1 MPHDDPGP
9 QRSHPDATGDDPGP
23 WQPPPALDH
32 GAGAGRV
39 LHLDAFAGVAGDMM
53 VAALLD
59 LGVPPEAVTGALD
72 ALPVEGYQ
80 LALAH
85 RTDHGVV
92 ATRFLVEVTD
102 PQPHR
107 RYRDIR
113 AMLESSALPPGV
125 RDRALA
131 TFAVLARAEGR
142 VHRIDPEAVH
152 FHEVGAVDAIVDVVA
167 ACAALDW
174 LGARVN
180 AGPLPMSRGFVRA
193 EHGVLPVPA
202 PAVLEILAGVPT
214 VGAAVLGEMV
224 TPTGASLV
232 RANATSF
239 EPWPAMAPV
248 VTGFGAGTRRW
259 PDRPNLLRV
268 VLGDPSAAPAE
279 ALGAGGATHQ
289 ELRCNLDD
297 LSAELVAVLTERL
310 LREGALDA
318 WTTPIGMKKGRPG
331 VMVTALVRAADR
343 ERVAGV
349 MLAESGSLGVRW
361 SPAERSERPRETV
374 AVETAYG
381 AVPVKVA
388 RGDGLAPQ
396 AHPELEACRAI
407 AARHGVPVRVV
418 VAAALGAWWAAVGA
432 MPGLPTARGPG

>member
-9 QRSHPDATGDDPGP
+9 QPHDRDATDDPGA

-39 LHLDAFAGVAGDMM
+39 LHLDAFAGVAGDML

-59 LGVPPEAVTGALD
+59 LGVPPAAITGALD
-72 ALPVEGYQ
+72 ALPVHGYE

-85 RTDHGVV
+85 RTDHGIV
-92 ATRFLVEVTD
+92 ATRFLVEVTG
-102 PQPHR
+102 PQPQR

-113 AMLESSALPPGV
+113 ALLTDAALPPGV

-142 VHRIDPEAVH
+142 VHRIDPEEVH

-167 ACAALDW
+167 ACACLDW

-180 AGPLPMSRGFVRA
+180 AGPLPMGGGFVRA
-193 EHGVLPVPA
+193 AHGVLPLPA
-202 PAVLEILAGVPT
+202 PAVVEILAGVPT
-214 VGAAVLGEMV
+214 VPAALRGEMV

-239 EPWPAMAPV
+239 EAWPAMSPV

-268 VLGDPSAAPAE
+268 VLGDPTSPAPVTADE
-279 ALGAGGATHQ
+279 AATHY

-297 LSAELVAVLTERL
+297 LSAELVAVLAERL

-343 ERVAGV
+343 ERVAAA
-349 MLAESGSLGVRW
+349 MLAEGGSLGVRW
-361 SPAERSERPRETV
+361 SPAQRAERPRESV

-381 AVPVKVA
+381 TIAVKVA

-396 AHPELEACRAI
+396 AH
-407 AARHGVPVRVV
+407 
-418 VAAALGAWWAAVGA
+418 
-432 MPGLPTARGPG
+432 

>member
-1 MPHDDPGP
+1 MPHDDPGAEP
-9 QRSHPDATGDDPGP
+9 TDRSPPADDPGP
-23 WQPPPALDH
+23 WQPPPPLAH
-32 GAGAGRV
+32 GAGVGRV
-39 LHLDAFAGVAGDMM
+39 LHLDAFAGVAGDML

-59 LGVPPEAVTGALD
+59 LGVPPEAVSGALD
-72 ALPVEGYQ
+72 ALPVEGYE

-92 ATRFLVEVTD
+92 ATRFLVAVTD

-131 TFAVLARAEGR
+131 TFTVLARAEGR
-142 VHRIDPEAVH
+142 VHRMDPEEVH

-167 ACAALDW
+167 ACAGLDW

-180 AGPLPMSRGFVRA
+180 AGPLPMSQGFVRA
-193 EHGVLPVPA
+193 EHGILPVPA
-202 PAVLEILAGVPT
+202 PAVVEVLAGVPT
-214 VGAAVLGEMV
+214 VAAAVRGEMV

-248 VTGFGAGTRRW
+248 ATGFGAGTRRW

-268 VLGDPSAAPAE
+268 VLGEPTPAAE
-279 ALGAGGATHQ
+279 AAGAAATGHL

-297 LSAELVAVLTERL
+297 LSPELVAVLTERL

-318 WTTPIGMKKGRPG
+318 WTVPIGMKKGRPG
-331 VMVTALVRAADR
+331 VMVGALVRAADR
-343 ERVAGV
+343 ERVAAAL
-349 MLAESGSLGVRW
+349 LAESGSLGVRW
-361 SPAERSERPRETV
+361 SPVERTERPRETV
-374 AVETAYG
+374 TVETAYG
-381 AVPVKVA
+381 PIPVKVS
-388 RGDGLAPQ
+388 GDDGLAPHC
-396 AHPELEACRAI
+396 HPELEACRA
-407 AARHGVPVRVV
+407 AAVARGVPTRVV
-418 VAAALGAWWAAVGA
+418 VAAALGAWWS
-432 MPGLPTARGPG
+432 ARG

>member
-9 QRSHPDATGDDPGP
+9 QHTDRDAIGDDPGA
-23 WQPPPALDH
+23 WQAPPALSH
-32 GAGAGRV
+32 GAGVGRV
-39 LHLDAFAGVAGDMM
+39 LHLDAFAGIAGDML

-59 LGVPPEAVTGALD
+59 LGVPTAAITGALD
-72 ALPVEGYQ
+72 LLPVHGYE

-107 RYRDIR
+107 CHRDIR

-142 VHRIDPEAVH
+142 VHRMDPAEVH

-167 ACAALDW
+167 ACAGLDW
-174 LGARVN
+174 LGARIN

-193 EHGVLPVPA
+193 AHGVLPLPA

-232 RANATSF
+232 RANATTF

-268 VLGDPSAAPAE
+268 VLGDPTTASENPIARE
-279 ALGAGGATHQ
+279 SATHH

-318 WTTPIGMKKGRPG
+318 WTAPIGMKKGRPG

-343 ERVAGV
+343 ERLAGV

-361 SPAERSERPRETV
+361 SPAERIERPRETFTV
-374 AVETAYG
+374 ATTYG
-381 AVPVKVA
+381 PVPVKVA
-388 RGDGLAPQ
+388 QGDGLPPQ
-396 AHPELEACRAI
+396 AHPELEACRMV
-407 AARHGVPVRVV
+407 AAQHGVPVRLV
-418 VAAALGAWWAAVGA
+418 VAAALGAWW
-432 MPGLPTARGPG
+432 TSRT

>member
-1 MPHDDPGP
+1 MPHDDPT
-9 QRSHPDATGDDPGP
+9 HATGHDDPTDDPGP
-23 WQPPPALDH
+23 WQAPPALAH
-32 GAGAGRV
+32 GAGVGRV
-39 LHLDAFAGVAGDMM
+39 LHLDAFAGVAGDML

-72 ALPVEGYQ
+72 ALAVDGYE
-80 LALAH
+80 LAVAH
-85 RTDHGVV
+85 RTDHGIV
-92 ATRFLVEVTD
+92 ATRFVVTVTD
-102 PQPHR
+102 PQPQR
-107 RYRDIR
+107 RYRDVR
-113 AMLESSALPPGV
+113 ALLEASALPPGV

-142 VHRIDPEAVH
+142 VHRMDPEEVH

-167 ACAALDW
+167 ACAGLDW

-193 EHGVLPVPA
+193 AHGVLPVPA
-202 PAVLEILAGVPT
+202 PAVVEVLAGVPT
-214 VGAAVLGEMV
+214 VAAAVQGEMV

-239 EPWPAMAPV
+239 EQWPSMAPV
-248 VTGFGAGTRRW
+248 VTGFGSGTRRW

-268 VLGDPSAAPAE
+268 VLGDPTPALAERAPA
-279 ALGAGGATHQ
+279 AAGTHV

-318 WTTPIGMKKGRPG
+318 WTSPIGMKKGRPG
-331 VMVTALVRAADR
+331 VTVTALVAAADR
-343 ERVAGV
+343 ERLGAA
-349 MLAESGSLGVRW
+349 MLAESGSLGLRW
-361 SPAERSERPRETV
+361 SAVERTERPRETV

-381 AVPVKVA
+381 TVPVKVT
-388 RGDGLAPQ
+388 REDGLPPQ
-396 AHPELEACRAI
+396 CHPELEACRAV
-407 AARHGVPVRVV
+407 AVERGVPTRVV
-418 VAAALGAWWAAVGA
+418 VAAALGAWWAR
-432 MPGLPTARGPG
+432 RG

>member
-1 MPHDDPGP
+1 MQGVTTPMPHDDPGP
-9 QRSHPDATGDDPGP
+9 QHTDRDETGDDPGA
-23 WQPPPALDH
+23 WQAPAPLDH
-32 GAGAGRV
+32 GAGVGRM

-59 LGVPPEAVTGALD
+59 LGVPTAAITGALD
-72 ALPVEGYQ
+72 VLPVHGYE

-92 ATRFLVEVTD
+92 ATRFLVSVTD

-113 AMLESSALPPGV
+113 AMLEASSLPPGV

-142 VHRIDPEAVH
+142 VHRMDPEEVH

-167 ACAALDW
+167 ACAGLDW

-202 PAVLEILAGVPT
+202 PAVLEILSGVPT
-214 VGAAVLGEMV
+214 VGAAVQGEMV

-232 RANATSF
+232 RANATTF
-239 EPWPAMAPV
+239 EPWPSMSPV
-248 VTGFGAGTRRW
+248 VTGFGAGTKRW

-268 VLGDPSAAPAE
+268 VLGDPTPAAE
-279 ALGAGGATHQ
+279 AASARDTATHQ

-318 WTTPIGMKKGRPG
+318 WTSPIGMKKGRPG
-331 VMVTALVRAADR
+331 VMVTALVRSADR
-343 ERVAGV
+343 ERLANV

-361 SPAERSERPRETV
+361 SGAERSERPRETV
-374 AVETAYG
+374 TVETTYG
-381 AVPVKVA
+381 PVPVKVA
-388 RGDGLAPQ
+388 RNDGMAPQ
-396 AHPELEACRAI
+396 AHPELEACRTV
-407 AARHGVPVRVV
+407 AAQHGVPVRLV
-418 VAAALGAWWAAVGA
+418 VASALGAWWA
-432 MPGLPTARGPG
+432 TRGT

>member
-9 QRSHPDATGDDPGP
+9 PAHDHAATGDDPGA
-23 WQPPPALDH
+23 WQAPPALDH

-39 LHLDAFAGVAGDMM
+39 LHLDAFAGVAGDML

-59 LGVPPEAVTGALD
+59 LGVPPAAITGALD
-72 ALPVEGYQ
+72 ALPVHGYQ

-85 RTDHGVV
+85 RTDHGIV
-92 ATRFLVEVTD
+92 ATRFLVEVTEAQ
-102 PQPHR
+102 PQR

-113 AMLESSALPPGV
+113 ALLADAALPPGV

-142 VHRIDPEAVH
+142 VHRIDPEEVH

-167 ACAALDW
+167 ACACLDW

-180 AGPLPMSRGFVRA
+180 CGPLPMSGGFVRA
-193 EHGVLPVPA
+193 AHGVLPVPA
-202 PAVLEILAGVPT
+202 PAVVEVLAGVPT
-214 VGAAVLGEMV
+214 VAAALRGEMV

-239 EPWPAMAPV
+239 EPWPAMSPV
-248 VTGFGAGTRRW
+248 VSGFGAGTRRW

-268 VLGDPSAAPAE
+268 VLGDPTPRAAAPAGE
-279 ALGAGGATHQ
+279 ATHL

-343 ERVAGV
+343 ERVAAA

-361 SPAERSERPRETV
+361 SPAQRAERPRESV
-374 AVETAYG
+374 EVETPYG
-381 AVPVKVA
+381 PVAVKVA
-388 RGDGLAPQ
+388 RGDGLATQ
-396 AHPELEACRAI
+396 AHPELEVCRA
-407 AARHGVPVRVV
+407 AAAQHGVPVRLV
-418 VAAALGAWWAAVGA
+418 VAAALAAWWS
-432 MPGLPTARGPG
+432 RGT

>member
-9 QRSHPDATGDDPGP
+9 THADHAATGDDPGP
-23 WQPPPALDH
+23 WQAPPALGH
-32 GAGAGRV
+32 GAGVGRV
-39 LHLDAFAGVAGDMM
+39 LHLDAFAGIAGDMM

-59 LGVPPEAVTGALD
+59 LGVPTEAITGALD
-72 ALPVEGYQ
+72 VLPVHGYE

-92 ATRFLVEVTD
+92 ATRFLVTVTD

-107 RYRDIR
+107 TYRDIR
-113 AMLESSALPPGV
+113 AMLADAALPPGV

-131 TFAVLARAEGR
+131 TFAALARAEGR
-142 VHRIDPEAVH
+142 VHRIDPEEVH

-167 ACAALDW
+167 ACAGLDW

-202 PAVLEILAGVPT
+202 PAVLEVLAGVPT
-214 VGAAVLGEMV
+214 VARGVQGEMV

-232 RANATSF
+232 RANATSLRAVARDV
-239 EPWPAMAPV
+239 PGRRRASARAR
-248 VTGFGAGTRRW
+248 GAGPTGPTSCAW
-259 PDRPNLLRV
+259 CWATPP
-268 VLGDPSAAPAE
+268 PSARTK
-279 ALGAGGATHQ
+279 GARAAATHH

-331 VMVTALVRAADR
+331 VMVTALVRAPDR
-343 ERVAGV
+343 ERVG
-349 MLAESGSLGVRW
+349 R
-361 SPAERSERPRETV
+361 
-374 AVETAYG
+374 
-381 AVPVKVA
+381 
-388 RGDGLAPQ
+388 
-396 AHPELEACRAI
+396 
-407 AARHGVPVRVV
+407 
-418 VAAALGAWWAAVGA
+418 
-432 MPGLPTARGPG
+432 

>member
-9 QRSHPDATGDDPGP
+9 PHLEPDATGDDPGA
-23 WQPPPALDH
+23 WQPPPALPH
-32 GAGAGRV
+32 GAGVGRV

-59 LGVPPEAVTGALD
+59 LGVPTEAITGALD
-72 ALPVEGYQ
+72 VLPVHGYQ

-113 AMLESSALPPGV
+113 AMLESSSLPPGV

-142 VHRIDPEAVH
+142 VHRMDPEEVH

-167 ACAALDW
+167 ACAGLDW

-180 AGPLPMSRGFVRA
+180 SGPLPMSRGFVRA
-193 EHGVLPVPA
+193 EHGVLPLPA

-214 VGAAVLGEMV
+214 IAAAVQGEMV

-232 RANATSF
+232 RANATTF

-268 VLGDPSAAPAE
+268 VLGDPTATRE
-279 ALGAGGATHQ
+279 EDGATRDAATHH

-318 WTTPIGMKKGRPG
+318 WTSPIGMKKGRPG

-343 ERVAGV
+343 ERVSGV

-361 SPAERSERPRETV
+361 SPAERAERPRETV
-374 AVETAYG
+374 TVETPYG
-381 AVPVKVA
+381 PVPVKVA
-388 RGDGLAPQ
+388 LSDGLPPL
-396 AHPELEACRAI
+396 AHPELEACRT
-407 AARHGVPVRVV
+407 AAAQHGIPVRVV
-418 VAAALGAWWAAVGA
+418 VAAALGAWWAARQG
-432 MPGLPTARGPG
+432 